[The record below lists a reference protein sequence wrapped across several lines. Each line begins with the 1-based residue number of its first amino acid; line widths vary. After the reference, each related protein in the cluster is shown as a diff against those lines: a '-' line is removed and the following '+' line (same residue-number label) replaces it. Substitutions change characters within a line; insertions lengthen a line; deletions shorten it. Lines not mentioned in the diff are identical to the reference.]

1 MIAGIRQ
8 RNGQLGSRPGPHHTL
23 TTLSLSVTAVLL
35 IAMSVATAVARPAAV
50 NGPRRISAASPYPA
64 GCGIDMSAKGFG
76 DDVIDA
82 EAEPSLSVDPNDSR
96 TLVAAWMQDLYQG
109 YVAAWSKN
117 GGATWTTVTVPGVS
131 PCSGSEY
138 ELAADP
144 WLSTGPDGTTYL
156 AGFSLDISETAPF
169 LPFRSKLQVNRSTDG
184 GRSWSEPAVVVAGTG
199 LLHDKPSLVADPH
212 LPGRAYIVWTEFL
225 SLLGPPADGIYFSRT
240 SDGGETWSVP
250 VRLDFPMP
258 PGSTPHGAL
267 ILVLPDGE
275 LLSIITMRAPNGT
288 TAPHRVLAIRSTDR
302 GDTWSP
308 AITVAEFPATD
319 RRHSTPWDDP
329 ETGEAIDAPEWAISA
344 AAGPD
349 GSVYVTWRH
358 ASTGTADIRFTKSDD
373 GGITWNAP
381 ATIAS
386 VGAQMFLPVISVS
399 GDGTVGVTYYDV
411 RRDVLGDAAYTTDL
425 WFAHS
430 HDRGATWEET
440 HVGGSFDLR
449 SALLRKIPI
458 RGRFVGDYHG
468 LVPLRGGFGAAFAL
482 AKPKA
487 RVGGSDIFFARLR
500 TSPSRKDS

>member
-1 MIAGIRQ
+1 
-8 RNGQLGSRPGPHHTL
+8 
-23 TTLSLSVTAVLL
+23 
-35 IAMSVATAVARPAAV
+35 
-50 NGPRRISAASPYPA
+50 
-64 GCGIDMSAKGFG
+64 MSAKGFG

-82 EAEPSLSVDPNDSR
+82 ESEPSLSVDPNDPR

-117 GGATWTTVTVPGVS
+117 GGSTWATVTVPGVS

-156 AGFSLDISETAPF
+156 AGISLDISETAPF
-169 LPFRSKLQVNRSTDG
+169 LPFRSRLQVNRSTDG
-184 GRSWSEPAVVVAGTG
+184 GRSWSEPAVVVAGSG
-199 LLHDKPSLVADPH
+199 RLHDKPSLVADPKI
-212 LPGRAYIVWTEFL
+212 PGRAYVVWTEFL
-225 SLLGPPADGIYFSRT
+225 TATGPPADGIHFSRT
-240 SDGGETWSVP
+240 GDGGKTWSVP

-258 PGSTPHGAL
+258 AGSTPHGAL
-267 ILVLPDGE
+267 ILVLPGGE
-275 LLSIITMRAPNGT
+275 LLSITTMRAPNGT
-288 TAPHRVLAIRSTDR
+288 TAPHRILAIRSTDG

-308 AITVAEFPATD
+308 ASTVAEFPATD

-344 AAGPD
+344 AVASE

-358 ASTGTADIRFTKSDD
+358 AGVTGTADIRFTKSND
-373 GGITWNAP
+373 GGNTWSAP

-386 VGAQMFLPVISVS
+386 VGAQMFLPVISAS
-399 GDGTVGVTYYDV
+399 HDGTVGVTYYDM
-411 RRDVLGDAAYTTDL
+411 RRDVLGDAAYTTDV

-430 HDRGATWEET
+430 HDGGATWQET
-440 HVGGSFDLR
+440 HLGGSFDLR

-458 RGRFVGDYHG
+458 TGRFVGDYHG

-500 TSPSRKDS
+500 ISPSR